1 MKFLLKHT
9 LRDYVSM
16 GDDTTRKLLGSDSA
30 LVAAIEEYYRFF
42 QTQLWTADDMKMSP
56 HQAFL
61 SMHSLMT
68 WTAAVRMALSGH
80 AAATFPLFRTALEA
94 ACYAYLMKDDEEL
107 ERAWSD
113 RHASPEAL
121 KKSRKAFTSAV
132 KDAGAR
138 IDAGT
143 STPRFAKWIMDAY
156 DGAIDHGAHPNP
168 KSIYRHLN
176 PPKDAGDYIIVNLT
190 GIYDSENNETVRMLV
205 ACLDYGLVIACV
217 LAHGLKE
224 VPDDLSANL
233 DRLNQLK
240 EKLSGELFDLPPLEV

>member
-1 MKFLLKHT
+1 MKFLLEHT
-9 LRDYVSM
+9 LRDYVAL
-16 GDDTTRKLLGSDSA
+16 GDDTTRKLLESERP

-42 QTQLWTADDMKMSP
+42 QSELWTADDMKMSP

-61 SMHSLMT
+61 SIHSFMT
-68 WTAAVRMALSGH
+68 WTAAVRLALSGH

-94 ACYAYLMKDDEEL
+94 ACYAYLMKDDEDL
-107 ERAWSD
+107 EKVWSD

-121 KKSRKAFTSAV
+121 KKSRRAFTSAV
-132 KDAGAR
+132 KEAAAR

-143 STPRFAKWIMDAY
+143 MFEKWMMDAY

-168 KSIYRHLN
+168 KSIYRHIN
-176 PPKDAGDYIIVNLT
+176 PPKDEGDYVIVNLT
-190 GIYDSENNETVRMLV
+190 GIYDAENTETLRMLV

-217 LAHGLKE
+217 LARSLKE

-240 EKLSGELFDLPPLEV
+240 EKLSGELFELPPLE